1 VLRYDLPTPDGGY
14 AERFWSHRTV
24 PVLDEQGDVV
34 LLLHRAD
41 DITDYVRHRDEA
53 GWDAVRG
60 RQVPELVH
68 PAEADFFSL
77 TRELAQGHAELLA
90 SSERER
96 HTAASLAGLATTVAA
111 LSAAESRA
119 ELLRQMFRHGR
130 RALQADVLAVALLDR
145 VAATWRSSTPGT
157 ATAPTRSSAGWSP
170 TSPTTSRSWRSASAV
185 APRRHPQ
192 GERLARARGRRTCL
206 TAGPCRHRRPG
217 HR

>member
-77 TRELAQGHAELLA
+77 TRELAQAHAELLA

-130 RALQADVLAVALLDR
+130 RALQADVLAVALLEPGGGHLAVVHTRDGHGSDEILRRLEPDLTDDIALLAVR
-145 VAATWRSSTPGT
+145 VRGGPPASP
-157 ATAPTRSSAGWSP
+157 AG
-170 TSPTTSRSWRSASAV
+170 
-185 APRRHPQ
+185 
-192 GERLARARGRRTCL
+192 
-206 TAGPCRHRRPG
+206 
-217 HR
+217 

>member
-1 VLRYDLPTPDGGY
+1 VGLRQSLERARVSRRPDTAR
-14 AERFWSHRTV
+14 AEVRPPDARRRLRRTV
-24 PVLDEQGDVV
+24 LEPSDRAGPRRAGDVV

-77 TRELAQGHAELLA
+77 TRELAQAHAELLA

-130 RALQADVLAVALLDR
+130 RALQADVLAVALLE
-145 VAATWRSSTPGT
+145 PGGGHL
-157 ATAPTRSSAGWSP
+157 AVVHTRDAH
-170 TSPTTSRSWRSASAV
+170 A
-185 APRRHPQ
+185 
-192 GERLARARGRRTCL
+192 
-206 TAGPCRHRRPG
+206 
-217 HR
+217 

>member
-1 VLRYDLPTPDGGY
+1 VGLRQSLERARVSRRPDTVPVLRYDLPTPDGGY

-77 TRELAQGHAELLA
+77 TRELAQAHAELLA

-130 RALQADVLAVALLDR
+130 RALQADVLAVALLEPGGGHLAVVDTRDGHGSDEILRRLEPDLTDDIALLAVR
-145 VAATWRSSTPGT
+145 VRGGPPASP
-157 ATAPTRSSAGWSP
+157 AG
-170 TSPTTSRSWRSASAV
+170 
-185 APRRHPQ
+185 
-192 GERLARARGRRTCL
+192 
-206 TAGPCRHRRPG
+206 
-217 HR
+217 

>member
-1 VLRYDLPTPDGGY
+1 VPVLRYDLPTPDGGY

-77 TRELAQGHAELLA
+77 TRELAQAHAELLA

-130 RALQADVLAVALLDR
+130 RALQADVLAVALLEPGGGHLAVVDTRDGHGSDEILRRLEPDLTDDIALLAVR
-145 VAATWRSSTPGT
+145 VRGGPPASP
-157 ATAPTRSSAGWSP
+157 AG
-170 TSPTTSRSWRSASAV
+170 
-185 APRRHPQ
+185 
-192 GERLARARGRRTCL
+192 
-206 TAGPCRHRRPG
+206 
-217 HR
+217 